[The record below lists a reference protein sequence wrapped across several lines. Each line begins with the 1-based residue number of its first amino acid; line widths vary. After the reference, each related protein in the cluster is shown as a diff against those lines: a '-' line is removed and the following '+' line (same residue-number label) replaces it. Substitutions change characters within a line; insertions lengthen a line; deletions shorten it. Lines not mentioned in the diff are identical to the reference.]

1 MSSLVKSNNNNE
13 ISHGDFK
20 AIQTEEE
27 LKDFEEK
34 LKSEDKFSEAVIS
47 LFLLI
52 LFNICNK
59 SFSAL
64 KINAIS
70 LTV

>member
-1 MSSLVKSNNNNE
+1 MSSLVKSKNYNE
-13 ISHGDFK
+13 IKHGDFTT
-20 AIQTEEE
+20 IQTED
-27 LKDFEEK
+27 LKDFEK
-34 LKSEDKFSEAVIS
+34 QLKSEDKFSGAVIS

-52 LFNICNK
+52 LFNVCNK
-59 SFSAL
+59 SFLAL

>member
-52 LFNICNK
+52 LFLTYVIKVFQLLK
-59 SFSAL
+59 SMQFL
-64 KINAIS
+64 
-70 LTV
+70 